1 MVNPSVMLSFPHPGS
16 VRTEFMMS
24 VLAAMGGDSPVAQ
37 IDAYGTGP
45 TLSKAR
51 NEMARRFLATSC
63 EWLWMADA
71 DMEFTARTL
80 PALLSAADP
89 ASAPVIGALCFAKD
103 PGGGIFPVAY
113 KSALDE
119 SGNLLF
125 GRAKLVW
132 HPDGKPVRVAA
143 TGTGCLLMH
152 RSVFARI
159 DESCPQDR
167 GLWFAEAR
175 LNPAAV
181 DPRDKHCGEDISFC
195 YRCGRAGIPVMVHS
209 GVRAGHVKTVP
220 LGGQP
225 WP

>member
-1 MVNPSVMLSFPHPGS
+1 MMNPSVMLSFPHPGS

-45 TLSKAR
+45 ALSKAR

-103 PGGGIFPVAY
+103 PGGGVFPVAY
-113 KSALDE
+113 KSVIDE
-119 SGNLLF
+119 GGNLLF

-159 DESCPQDR
+159 DDAPIDLILGRDDEIR
-167 GLWFAEAR
+167 EAKH
-175 LNPAAV
+175 LLLKGSPAIALLG
-181 DPRDKHCGEDISFC
+181 PGEWGKQLSLKQSV
-195 YRCGRAGIPVMVHS
+195 AIPM
-209 GVRAGHVKTVP
+209 
-220 LGGQP
+220 
-225 WP
+225 